1 MCFKDRNQKIIV
13 CDKDSITFDLFINQ
27 GYDENNMFVI
37 DWAAMFDDENQG
49 KNFLM

>member
-1 MCFKDRNQKIIV
+1 MYSGNIFFY
-13 CDKDSITFDLFINQ
+13 ITKTINFHLFLNQ